1 MGRLGLSRP
10 KQDGAQKG
18 PTFCARGD
26 RVLRG
31 AVPMTKLL
39 GTTAGAAWEAT
50 GGHAP
55 EPTPRALCPRP
66 REPSYGPSDT
76 SPVPTRPKTRLPLRQ
91 VVANN
96 VTVEPISRIAHLLA
110 GAAWIFAEI
119 LIIPPEQISCSAF
132 GTGLQ
137 WTLNHCR
144 GHEEAAYRVTALRI
158 PRFAVHSEASR
169 PPGQVK
175 DASAGLYVEAERP
188 RRSKRRARR
197 LRRCSVSGRR

>member
-66 REPSYGPSDT
+66 REPSYGPSEH
-76 SPVPTRPKTRLPLRQ
+76 L
-91 VVANN
+91 
-96 VTVEPISRIAHLLA
+96 AHLHS
-110 GAAWIFAEI
+110 
-119 LIIPPEQISCSAF
+119 PKNTTSAK
-132 GTGLQ
+132 TG
-137 WTLNHCR
+137 R
-144 GHEEAAYRVTALRI
+144 G
-158 PRFAVHSEASR
+158 
-169 PPGQVK
+169 
-175 DASAGLYVEAERP
+175 
-188 RRSKRRARR
+188 
-197 LRRCSVSGRR
+197 

>member
-50 GGHAP
+50 GGRAP
-55 EPTPRALCPRP
+55 EPTPRALCPWP

-76 SPVPTRPKTRLPLRQ
+76 SPVPTRPKTQLPLRQ

-119 LIIPPEQISCSAF
+119 LIIPPEQTSCSAF

-144 GHEEAAYRVTALRI
+144 GHEEAAYRVTSLRI
-158 PRFAVHSEASR
+158 PRFAVHSRGIEATWSNEGCVCGALCR
-169 PPGQVK
+169 GGKATP
-175 DASAGLYVEAERP
+175 LEATGAEAP
-188 RRSKRRARR
+188 QMQCVRRR
-197 LRRCSVSGRR
+197 